1 MVESIRMRFSW
12 VVLSACT
19 ASSPVE
25 PTPDAPV
32 EQPWATY
39 RIAPG
44 DHTATVDRLELGS
57 PIDGV
62 TDVVGRDYEL
72 ALDASASYL
81 LTAPTQPEDQYDWNK
96 LPGLSDCGGVDL
108 AEDGAMFGWRWRVD
122 VEPNVLEITAYANN
136 ASVHLTF
143 GNDLPL
149 VTLDADDLAAE
160 APLRYRIAREQTRY
174 VFQISGEVRARGVAA
189 TATLPRRCSEM
200 PVAPL
205 AWAGAFYFGGT
216 SVAPQQI
223 TAKIRERSYEN

>member
-1 MVESIRMRFSW
+1 MRFSW
-12 VVLSACT
+12 LVLSACT
-19 ASSPVE
+19 ANGPVE
-25 PTPDAPV
+25 PTPDAPAA

-39 RIAPG
+39 TIAPG
-44 DHTATVDRLELGS
+44 DHTATVARLELRS

-81 LTAPTQPEDQYDWNK
+81 LAQPTQPEDQYDWNK
-96 LPGLSDCGGVDL
+96 LPGLSDCGGIDL

-122 VEPNVLEITAYANN
+122 LEVVEITAYANN
-136 ASVHLTF
+136 AGEHLTF
-143 GNDLPL
+143 GNDVPL
-149 VTLDADDLAAE
+149 VTLDAEDLAAE
-160 APLRYRIAREQTRY
+160 APLRYRITREQTRY
-174 VFQISGEVRARGVAA
+174 VFQISGEVRGRGIAA
-189 TATLPRRCSEM
+189 TATLPRRCTEM

-223 TAKIRERSYEN
+223 TAKIRERTFED